1 MNDADVLVMTQSGVK
16 CESVWE
22 LMRMM
27 RLRSEEDVIDECD
40 GLLILYI

>member
-1 MNDADVLVMTQSGVK
+1 MNDADVLVMTPSGVK
-16 CESVWE
+16 CQSGRE

-27 RLRSEEDVIDECD
+27 RLRGDVFDECD